1 MKVIG
6 YGWIKSGETLKQ
18 GMDRYG
24 VPDEIKPGMTILNAE
39 KTLFKDVKDAKSDF
53 ESKTKE
59 KEHRKSAKPRF
70 FRVVL
75 EEVAN

>member
-24 VPDEIKPGMTILNAE
+24 VPEEVKPGKNVLVAE
-39 KTLFKDVKDAKSDF
+39 KSLFKNAKEALSDF
-53 ESKTKE
+53 EEKTKD
-59 KEHRKSAKPRF
+59 KAHRKSAKARV
-70 FRVVL
+70 FRLVL
-75 EEVAN
+75 QEV